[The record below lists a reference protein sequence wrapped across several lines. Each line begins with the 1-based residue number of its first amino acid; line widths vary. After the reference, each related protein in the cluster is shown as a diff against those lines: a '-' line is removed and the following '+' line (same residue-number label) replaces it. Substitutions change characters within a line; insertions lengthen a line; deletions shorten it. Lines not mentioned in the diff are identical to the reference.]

1 MRRLPC
7 LAPSLT
13 LASLLAAPA
22 AHAGPGFDV
31 DLGMG
36 PHLGGGADIGSATI
50 AYSVTGRAGWRFA
63 VGPIW
68 IQPEA
73 GGEYT
78 AIRDGGY
85 AGYTGS
91 GVPPAAGSF
100 QIARVLAGARIGA
113 LVGRVVEPALYAHG
127 AVAWLL
133 GQQGIGPAV
142 DAGVAIDLKLVP
154 RLRFGI
160 HSAYNHASFSVP
172 CPVGF
177 SCAGV
182 PVIGPSFD
190 WLTYG
195 VHAGMG
201 F

>member
-1 MRRLPC
+1 MRRLLPPC
-7 LAPSLT
+7 LA
-13 LASLLAAPA
+13 LAAFLSAPA

-31 DLGMG
+31 DLSMG
-36 PHLGGGADIGSATI
+36 PHLGGGAYIGSATI
-50 AYSVTGRAGWRFA
+50 AYAVAGRAGWRFA
-63 VGPIW
+63 LGPVW
-68 IQPEA
+68 IQPDA

-78 AIRDGGY
+78 AIHDGGY
-85 AGYTGS
+85 TGYAGTG
-91 GVPPAAGSF
+91 VAPAAGSF
-100 QIARVLAGARIGA
+100 QIARVLVGARIGA

-133 GQQGIGPAV
+133 GQHGVGPAV

-172 CPVGF
+172 CPAGI
-177 SCAGV
+177 SCEGLQ
-182 PVIGPSFD
+182 VIGPSVD